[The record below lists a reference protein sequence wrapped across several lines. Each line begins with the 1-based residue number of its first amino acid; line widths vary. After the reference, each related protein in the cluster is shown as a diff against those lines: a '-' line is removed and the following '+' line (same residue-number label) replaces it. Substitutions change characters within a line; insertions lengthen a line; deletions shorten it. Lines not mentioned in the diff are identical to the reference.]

1 MKNVFVLS
9 LLLVTGAG
17 SMCWAADYER
27 KPDRTSVAG
36 LMLEEVDLQTDAKQ
50 RQLALEAFVARYPKH
65 PASAWAWDQIRAQ
78 ALGDSQ
84 WERVFSISRQM
95 LETNPED
102 AKSAMLLL
110 DAGEQS
116 GTPAQVA
123 KALEI
128 AESVSELV
136 IADKTRASKDDAG
149 KLRLATARKIAA
161 RAEGIRLKLL
171 VQDADP
177 TRRLALLQGFEKRY
191 PNSTAAGVVPMM
203 KALSLWMLGDE
214 AARPAAQEA
223 AKSLPES
230 EDALFLALAS
240 TIAQDPGQE
249 SVAAQALWLLEML
262 QRKPKPACALEA
274 EWNAKR
280 DAYLRT
286 AHVAL
291 ALAAGVR
298 GDYHLARRSFSV
310 AAAYADGNPDAAAS
324 LAKLAESAE
333 AKNAAG
339 LREAASLVTPKS
351 LGFNLQNSVDA
362 CLTVPATQQ
371 VAEARP

>member
-1 MKNVFVLS
+1 
-9 LLLVTGAG
+9 
-17 SMCWAADYER
+17 MCWAADYER